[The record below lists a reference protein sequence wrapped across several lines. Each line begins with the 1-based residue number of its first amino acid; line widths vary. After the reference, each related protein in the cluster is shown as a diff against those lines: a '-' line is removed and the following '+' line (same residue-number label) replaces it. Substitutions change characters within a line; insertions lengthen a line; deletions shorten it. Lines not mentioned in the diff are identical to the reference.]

1 MILKDDYLRGVCPK
15 NFFIF
20 FMNTSLGD
28 EILVEN
34 LVKGDK
40 YAFESIFK
48 KYYAP
53 LLAYGKQYV
62 ELADAQ
68 ENVQDLMLW
77 LWNNRENL
85 YFSTSL
91 KSYLFAAVRNRCLTA
106 IKKEK
111 TKASSFYE
119 LSLLS
124 GFAQSSQDLY
134 FEKELKEKIDK
145 AIANLPNSFREA
157 FELNRFENLTYKEIA
172 LKLGV
177 SPKTVDYRI
186 QQALKI
192 LRKDLR
198 NYLPLLAYFYPM
210 LRI

>member
-1 MILKDDYLRGVCPK
+1 
-15 NFFIF
+15 
-20 FMNTSLGD
+20 MNTSLGD
-28 EILVEN
+28 NILVEN

-40 YAFESIFK
+40 YSFESIFK
-48 KYYAP
+48 KYYTP
-53 LLAYGKQYV
+53 LLAYSKQFV

-85 YFSTSL
+85 YFNTSL
-91 KSYLFAAVRNRCLTA
+91 KSYLFTAVRNRCLTS

-111 TKASSFYE
+111 TKANSFYE
-119 LSLLS
+119 LSLLTGYEQS
-124 GFAQSSQDLY
+124 GQDLY
-134 FEKELKEKIDK
+134 FEKELKEKIEK
-145 AIANLPNSFREA
+145 AIANLPDTFREA

-177 SPKTVDYRI
+177 SPKTIDYRI

-198 NYLPLLAYFYPM
+198 NYLPMIVYFYPM
-210 LRI
+210 LKL